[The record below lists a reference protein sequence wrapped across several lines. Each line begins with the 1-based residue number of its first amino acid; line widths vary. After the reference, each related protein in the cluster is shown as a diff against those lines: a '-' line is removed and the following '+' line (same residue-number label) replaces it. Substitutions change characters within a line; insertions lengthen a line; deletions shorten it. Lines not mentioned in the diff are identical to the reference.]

1 MRTLPLGH
9 APPLKPTTSVRCCI
23 PKTLFMPAPQTSIP
37 LCPPLSV
44 ALGGSAVELYTSD
57 SFYDD
62 LLWAAAWMY
71 KATGA
76 QSQHFLASALMLSS
90 SRCGPRSQLHKPVK
104 HRQACGIDWHAG
116 HRRKHRQAPKLM
128 TNHDQRSFQLHTCPI
143 ISSRPHYAFRAPY
156 QP

>member
-1 MRTLPLGH
+1 MQRFAVICLHML
-9 APPLKPTTSVRCCI
+9 V
-23 PKTLFMPAPQTSIP
+23 QTSIP

-44 ALGGSAVELYTSD
+44 ALGGSAVELYDSD

-76 QSQHFLASALMLSS
+76 HDLVPTGHNIVASAKQYGAEIS
-90 SRCGPRSQLHKPVK
+90 K
-104 HRQACGIDWHAG
+104 HVSAC
-116 HRRKHRQAPKLM
+116 
-128 TNHDQRSFQLHTCPI
+128 T
-143 ISSRPHYAFRAPY
+143 